1 MNIEHWTRGDKL
13 MCTTSIEAYDIA
25 KQLCAEHQGRLK
37 AEHEANVRSNVTE
50 QKKKVPPE
58 DGPSRT
64 VTEIDYQKHE
74 QFVKTVERQEEEEE
88 FNRKKEEAALW
99 CPLDH
104 EHGPNCRHPM
114 HGCSHNHQKEWAI
127 YEKSTQE
134 KVNAANRFR
143 EEGNEAY
150 RKKNFGLAAVIYRK
164 ALLQFDYA
172 TPGTE
177 EEQNLVDDAKLP
189 CLLNFAA
196 CKCQLEDWEEVLTQ
210 CRLALEINPR
220 SVKAFYRTGVARLA
234 QDRFEL
240 ARAALLNAQE
250 IEPKNPEVLAALEQL
265 KTKVAN
271 YKIKRKEIC
280 TQMLS
285 GHNPGESSD
294 MHNESASKEETQT
307 VQCTKME
314 NDTCERS
321 MPHIEVGK
329 STQEP
334 SSHSADE
341 RDVSEVNGLRQRCG
355 VRTPEPTKTQEEKD
369 YDEDG
374 DEDAGEDDRVEG
386 VALLSPSQQRLLN
399 GIMVIAIA
407 LGLVPLTWGILKSVS

>member
-1 MNIEHWTRGDKL
+1 MG
-13 MCTTSIEAYDIA
+13 
-25 KQLCAEHQGRLK
+25 
-37 AEHEANVRSNVTE
+37 
-50 QKKKVPPE
+50 
-58 DGPSRT
+58 
-64 VTEIDYQKHE
+64 
-74 QFVKTVERQEEEEE
+74 
-88 FNRKKEEAALW
+88 
-99 CPLDH
+99 DH

-150 RKKNFGLAAVIYRK
+150 RKKNFGLAAVLYRK

-172 TPGTE
+172 TPATE
-177 EEQNLVDDAKLP
+177 EEHNLVDDAKLP

-196 CKCQLEDWEEVLTQ
+196 CKCQLEEWEEVLTQ

-240 ARAALLNAQE
+240 ARAALLDAQE
-250 IEPKNPEVLAALEQL
+250 IEPKNPEVSAALEQL

-280 TQMLS
+280 THMLS
-285 GHNPGESSD
+285 GRDPKESSD
-294 MHNESASKEETQT
+294 VQNESVSNTEVEK
-307 VQCTKME
+307 
-314 NDTCERS
+314 DTHACS
-321 MPHIEVGK
+321 VSHIEMGEDTQVPPSHQRIENENTTR
-329 STQEP
+329 ST
-334 SSHSADE
+334 DE

-355 VRTPEPTKTQEEKD
+355 VRTAGPAKTQEEKD
-369 YDEDG
+369 HDEDG
-374 DEDAGEDDRVEG
+374 DEDAGEDDGVEG

-399 GIMVIAIA
+399 GIMVLAIA
-407 LGLVPLTWGILKSVS
+407 FGLVPLTWGIVNSVT